1 MKYFVSVAL
10 AALFSFVL
18 PVCAD
23 AQLNMHLQDSLTYTG
38 GVNDIW
44 GWVDPEG
51 NEYALVGLQAGV
63 AIVNVDKDTIEE
75 VAHVSSVSNTWRDI
89 KTYGHYAYVST
100 EANIGLLIIDLQ
112 YLPDSVKAYS
122 WMDSLPTEDGPREFR
137 RAHNLWIDEFGILY
151 IIGSNVNAGGVIMMD
166 IKEDPLNPKFIAM
179 APSIY
184 SHDCYTRDSI
194 IYSAEIYAGTL
205 SIYDAHDPQDIKLI
219 GRTKTPNEFTHNVW
233 LSDDGKTAFTTD
245 ERPNAY
251 IGSYDI
257 SDPENIKEL
266 DRFSEISKINM
277 GNVPHNVLVWN
288 DWVVASYYAN
298 GTIVLDGSR
307 PDNLVQVGNF
317 DSFLGQEG
325 GFPGVWGT
333 YPFLPSGKIISSDR
347 NSGLYVFEPNY
358 VRACFLEGMVIDSVT
373 KEPLNHATVVIET
386 DESLLPEFTNLLGEF
401 KTGKAIPGPYDVKV
415 TQPGYYDKTI
425 TLDFVNGEV
434 LTPTIELVPLP
445 VFPVGGKVLYA
456 EGGDVPFAKVTFM
469 GPYGIYAIE
478 CDENGDFMIPSVY
491 IGDYDVEA
499 AVWGHTYETVVT
511 MDQPRTLTFELI
523 PGYRDDFDTDLG
535 WTITD
540 TVSSGAWGRGI
551 PNEAYL
557 YDTWLC
563 SSDGDSPNDNG
574 LFAYTTGLS
583 PSDDVLDNEVNG
595 GTTWLISP
603 PMDLTEAIEPKISFD
618 YWLCEYPTEEFVG
631 LKAWVTNGQETFLLD
646 DLVNDS
652 ITGSWQ
658 TKLYTDL
665 SFIPEPLDQV
675 RFLVSASDTTSEGD
689 DYVLKAHID
698 NFKLQQSGLATEDV
712 YPSGTQ
718 FIVFPNPVTGAS
730 IYLKSKGATTLDITT
745 VNLFD
750 LQGRMMSS
758 HKVDSSSGII
768 RIHHQLDN
776 GAYLLQWISE
786 DGKSSIEKVLVI
798 GK

>member
-1 MKYFVSVAL
+1 MRTCISVAL
-10 AALFSFVL
+10 ATLFVFFL
-18 PVCAD
+18 PIFSQ
-23 AQLNMHLQDSLTYTG
+23 AQLNMTLQDSITYSG

-51 NEYALVGLQAGV
+51 TEYALVGLQAGV

-75 VAHVSSVSNTWRDI
+75 VARVASVSNTWRDI
-89 KTYGHYAYVST
+89 KTYDHYAYVST

-112 YLPDSVKAYS
+112 YLPDSVKTYT
-122 WMDSLPTEDGPREFR
+122 WMDSLPTDNGLREFR

-151 IIGSNVNAGGVIMMD
+151 IIGSNINSGGVIMMD
-166 IKEDPLNPKFIAM
+166 IKDDPLKPAFIAM
-179 APSIY
+179 APSVY
-184 SHDCYTRDSI
+184 AHDCYTRDSI
-194 IYSAEIYAGTL
+194 IYSAEIYAGNL

-219 GRTKTPNEFTHNVW
+219 GSTKTPDEFTHNVW
-233 LSDDGKTAFTTD
+233 LSDDGQTAFTTD
-245 ERPNAY
+245 ERANAY
-251 IGSYDI
+251 ITSYDI

-298 GTIVLDGSR
+298 GTIVLDGAR
-307 PDNLVQVGNF
+307 PDNLIMVGNF

-358 VRACFLEGMVIDSVT
+358 VRACYLEGMVIDSVT
-373 KEPLNHATVVIET
+373 KEPLNHATVVIDT
-386 DESLLPEFTNLLGEF
+386 DESLLPEYTNLLGEF
-401 KTGKAIPGPYDVKV
+401 KTGKAIPGQYEVSV

-434 LTPTIELVPLP
+434 LTPTIELVPIP

-469 GPYGIYAIE
+469 GPYGIYSIQ
-478 CDENGDFMIPSVY
+478 CDENGNFMIPSVY
-491 IGDYDVEA
+491 AGDYDVEA

-511 MDQPRTLTFELI
+511 MDQPRTLTFELV

-551 PNEAYL
+551 PNKAYL

-583 PSDDVLDNEVNG
+583 PSDDVLDHEVSG
-595 GTTWLISP
+595 GTTWLVSP

-618 YWLCEYPTEEFVG
+618 YWLCEYPAEEFVG
-631 LKAWVTNGQETFLLD
+631 LKAWVTNGQDTILLD

-658 TKLYTDL
+658 TKSYTDL
-665 SFIPEPLDQV
+665 SFIPEPLDQI
-675 RFLVSASDTTSEGD
+675 RFLVSASDTTSEGN
-689 DYVLKAHID
+689 DYILKAHID

-718 FIVFPNPVTGAS
+718 FVVFPNPVTGTS

-750 LQGRMMSS
+750 LQGRRMSS
-758 HKVDSSSGII
+758 HKVDSTSGII
-768 RIHHQLDN
+768 RIDHQLDN
-776 GAYLLQWISE
+776 GAYLLQWISK
-786 DGKSSIEKVLVI
+786 DGKSSMEKVLVI